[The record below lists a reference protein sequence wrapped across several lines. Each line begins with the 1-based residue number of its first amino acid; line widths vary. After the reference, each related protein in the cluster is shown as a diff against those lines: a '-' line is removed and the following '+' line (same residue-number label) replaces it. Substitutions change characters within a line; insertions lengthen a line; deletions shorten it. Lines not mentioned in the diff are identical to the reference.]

1 MAEEIAI
8 KTASIAFE
16 NVAPKIV
23 EKLKG
28 LLSRQP
34 SQFKGLPLINMSGH
48 SLVPSAIKKL
58 EEMFGIRRH
67 QIYDIN
73 PGDAKLDKLVEHSQ
87 KLVKEAYEIIGDN
100 LLTGHYLIIPPGF
113 SPLSLCLVSFLHGL
127 AGHFPLIVV
136 LGKEGRDY
144 LPKSI
149 IDLQTIRDEA
159 RKLRS

>member
-1 MAEEIAI
+1 M
-8 KTASIAFE
+8 KTATLAFE
-16 NVAPKIV
+16 KGFPKIA

-28 LLSRQP
+28 FLSRKH

-48 SLVPSAIKKL
+48 SLVPSAIEKL
-58 EEMFGIRRH
+58 EKKFGIRRH

-73 PGDAKLDKLVEHSQ
+73 PGDAKLDKLIEHSQ
-87 KLVKEAYEIIGDN
+87 KLVEEMYDTIGDN
-100 LLTGHYLIIPPGF
+100 LLTGQYLIIPPGF

-136 LGKEGRDY
+136 LGKEGKDY

-149 IDLQTIRDEA
+149 VDLQIIRDEA
-159 RKLRS
+159 RKVRS